1 MECLEAMGIHRNLG
15 GSKTK
20 GLGCP
25 PTLIEKLFKV
35 LEEEKYLDIIL
46 FFSSFSLPAH
56 IQFFSKSFQFFLKSY
71 SKFVS

>member
-1 MECLEAMGIHRNLG
+1 MGIHRNLG

-35 LEEEKYLDIIL
+35 LEEEKYLDIIP
-46 FFSSFSLPAH
+46 FSLFLPPSPH
-56 IQFFSKSFQFFLKSY
+56 PILQQVFQFFLKSY